1 MDGGSLGSFG
11 RKALKVSSK
20 NLTKH
25 KLVNL
30 CQFALTWY
38 LRPNIYFYVDFFFFF
53 QGQYSF
59 VVLGGILAS
68 FILDICYAPAG
79 SNIFTIGSGYIALL
93 ASAQLAIYQ
102 RGVARRLSAEL
113 GSMKT
118 LHAVSVTTAACLL
131 GPLALVQ
138 YMISPSSGSTIY
150 THSPAWLL
158 YLVLGVGMFVIDF
171 YVNQS
176 ISQRVAPVWHV
187 LSGWPI
193 VLISSCFT
201 GLLLTKSIGANLL
214 DFLIAIV
221 MLYGIHELLQAEA
234 LNSES
239 RFASEEGLS
248 DDLPTHGDHP
258 SAYSSLA
265 GQYTTGGLA
274 DLGVY
279 IKAILADQDSKQI
292 FYFLLLNLSFMFVQ
306 MLYGVWTNS
315 LGLISDCKYTKK
327 QWIRV
332 TSVRQLF
339 NNSLCVFYTTSDPH
353 VL

>member
-1 MDGGSLGSFG
+1 MGS
-11 RKALKVSSK
+11 V
-20 NLTKH
+20 
-25 KLVNL
+25 
-30 CQFALTWY
+30 
-38 LRPNIYFYVDFFFFF
+38 
-53 QGQYSF
+53 
-59 VVLGGILAS
+59 
-68 FILDICYAPAG
+68 
-79 SNIFTIGSGYIALL
+79 
-93 ASAQLAIYQ
+93 QLAIYQ

-118 LHAVSVTTAACLL
+118 LHAVSVATAAGLL
-131 GPLALVQ
+131 GPLALIQ
-138 YMISPSSGSTIY
+138 YMISPSSGSTVY
-150 THSPAWLL
+150 THSPSWIL
-158 YLVLGVGMFVIDF
+158 YLVLGVGLFVIDF

-176 ISQRVAPVWHV
+176 VSQRVAAVWHV

-201 GLLLTKSIGANLL
+201 SLLLTKSIGANLL

-248 DDLPTHGDHP
+248 DDLPTHDHP
-258 SAYSSLA
+258 SYSSLA

-279 IKAILADQDSKQI
+279 VKAILADQDSKQI

-315 LGLISDCKYTKK
+315 LGLISDCKYNKGYG
-327 QWIRV
+327 
-332 TSVRQLF
+332 SVPQA
-339 NNSLCVFYTTSDPH
+339 
-353 VL
+353 